1 MRKSEKM
8 RIPAVIDQGRDYQC
22 AISALHAHY
31 KEFLELKA
39 SGGELVTDTADRY
52 VLGYPVPPFQRELVW
67 TEQQEVAFIESV
79 WLGLPIGTYN
89 LHQMSWSN
97 ESKQTRGISA
107 EKFSGWLIDGQ
118 QRLNTIERYWN
129 DEFTVFGLLWSEL
142 ERPDVIRF
150 KNTKFPYFE
159 SSLWDEE
166 EIRKLYNLM
175 AFGGTNHKESERA

>member
-1 MRKSEKM
+1 M
-8 RIPAVIDQGRDYQC
+8 RIPAAIDQGRDYQC

-39 SGGELVTDTADRY
+39 SGGELDTDIAERY
-52 VLGYPVPPFQRELVW
+52 VCGYPIPPFQRELVW
-67 TEQQEVAFIESV
+67 TNDQEIAFIESI

-89 LHQMSWSN
+89 IHKMEWSHD
-97 ESKQTRGISA
+97 SKLKRGISA

-129 DEFTVFGLLWSEL
+129 DEFKVFDLYWSEL
-142 ERPDVIRF
+142 ERVEVIRF

-159 SSLWDEE
+159 SSLWDEGK
-166 EIRKLYNLM
+166 IRTLYNLM
-175 AFGGTNHKESERA
+175 AFGGTSHKESERA